1 MNDSPCVRPQG
12 WIAWAMSSEE
22 FQTAESDGGADGL
35 PSGELGGKLAGL
47 SLPRQV
53 MALALW
59 PFLQNLMGVG
69 VGFADMMIAG
79 HMEKAKSVEAAAIMD
94 MMGASMY
101 LMWLLMILQG
111 AMGTGAMA
119 LVSRSTGARDMKSA
133 NLALGQSLLMGVGT
147 GVVSG
152 ILIWLLVPHMGR
164 FFGLSDLAQEYVTD
178 YMRMGAL
185 LAPFS
190 GVLFVASSS
199 LRAYGDTMRPFWAMF
214 LVNVVNVAASLYLVY
229 GAGWGVTGLAVGTV
243 IGWAAGAVMIL
254 WFLRPSIKAGQ
265 GTGDDAPLELH
276 IGNLKYDIPMLRRI
290 WNVSWPSMFEI
301 VGMWSVHAVG
311 VYFIGTMKAGTMGA
325 HAMVVRLESV
335 SFMPGFAVG
344 MAASTLTG
352 QYLGA
357 KNPEMA
363 KRAVRFCWVVAMV
376 AMGGTGLLVS
386 VFNTGFLAL
395 FGDPTS
401 EQFRVAAPVIRV
413 VGLMQIL
420 TATMMVMKMSMR
432 GAGDTRTVT
441 IYSFISM
448 GLIRIAI
455 LWLLMRWYDL
465 DLLGI
470 WMVFMADVLLQ
481 CILFV
486 RLHLKGDWLEKEV

>member
-1 MNDSPCVRPQG
+1 MSNEEIQTVRKDQLDDV
-12 WIAWAMSSEE
+12 A
-22 FQTAESDGGADGL
+22 ADGQ
-35 PSGELGGKLAGL
+35 LGGKLAGL
-47 SLPRQV
+47 TLSRQV

-79 HMEKAKSVEAAAIMD
+79 KMETGEQAEAVMD

-133 NLALGQSLLMGVGT
+133 NLALGQSLLLGVGS

-152 ILIWLLVPHMGR
+152 ILIWLIVPYMGR
-164 FFGLSDLAQEYVTD
+164 FFGLSEEAQVYVTD
-178 YMRMGAL
+178 YMRTGAL

-199 LRAYGDTMRPFWAMF
+199 LRAYGDTMKPFWAMF
-214 LVNVVNVAASLYLVY
+214 LVNAVNVVASLYFVY
-229 GAGWGVTGLAVGTV
+229 ELGWGVKGLAVGTV
-243 IGWAAGAVMIL
+243 IGWASGAVMIL
-254 WFLRPSIKAGQ
+254 WYLRPNSKTRKAA
-265 GTGDDAPLELH
+265 GDEVPLELKM
-276 IGNLKYDIPMLRRI
+276 GNLRYDMPMLRRV
-290 WNVSWPSMFEI
+290 WNVSWPSMIEI
-301 VGMWSVHAVG
+301 IGMWSVHAVG
-311 VYFIGTMKAGTMGA
+311 IYFIGTMKDGTMGA

-344 MAASTLTG
+344 MAASTLAG

-363 KRAVRFCWVVAMV
+363 KKAVRFCWLVAV
-376 AMGGTGLLVS
+376 CSMGGAGVLVS
-386 VFNTGFLAL
+386 IFNTEFLAL
-395 FGDPTS
+395 FGDPDS
-401 EQFRVAAPVIRV
+401 AQFQMAAPVIRV
-413 VGLMQIL
+413 VGLMQAL

-441 IYSFISM
+441 VYSFISM
-448 GLIRIAI
+448 GVIRVGI
-455 LWLLMRWYDL
+455 LWALMRWMEL
-465 DLLGI
+465 SLLGV
-470 WMVFMADVLLQ
+470 WLVMMADVLVQ
-481 CILFV
+481 GILFV
-486 RLHLKGDWLEKEV
+486 RLHFKGHWLTKEV

>member
-1 MNDSPCVRPQG
+1 
-12 WIAWAMSSEE
+12 MSSEE
-22 FQTAESDGGADGL
+22 FQSADGMASEEMTVRDTG
-35 PSGELGGKLAGL
+35 SGELGGKLAGL
-47 SLPRQV
+47 SLSRQV
-53 MALALW
+53 LALALW

-79 HMEKAKSVEAAAIMD
+79 RMEKGEAGAAIMD

-133 NLALGQSLLMGVGT
+133 NLALGQSLLLGI
-147 GVVSG
+147 VSG
-152 ILIWLLVPHMGR
+152 VISGVAIWFVVPYMGQ

-178 YMRMGAL
+178 YMRMVAL

-190 GVLFVASSS
+190 GIMFVASSC
-199 LRAYGDTMRPFWAMF
+199 LRAYGDTMKPFWAMF
-214 LVNVVNVAASLYLVY
+214 LVNAVNVGASLYFVY
-229 GAGWGVTGLAVGTV
+229 ELGWGVKGLAVGTV

-254 WFLRPSIKAGQ
+254 WFLRPNSKIRRDAGE
-265 GTGDDAPLELH
+265 DMPLELSM
-276 IGNLKYDIPMLRRI
+276 GNLRYDMPMLRRI
-290 WNVSWPSMFEI
+290 WNVSWPSMIEI
-301 VGMWSVHAVG
+301 IGMWSVHAIG
-311 VYFIGTMKAGTMGA
+311 VYFIGSLKTGTMGA

-363 KRAVRFCWVVAMV
+363 KKAVRFCWLVAV
-376 AMGGTGLLVS
+376 IAMGGTGVLVS
-386 VFNTGFLAL
+386 IFNTEFLAL
-395 FGDPTS
+395 FGDPNS
-401 EQFRVAAPVIRV
+401 EQFQIAAPVIRV
-413 VGLMQIL
+413 VGLMQAL

-441 IYSFISM
+441 IYSFVSM
-448 GLIRIAI
+448 GVIRVGV
-455 LWLLMRWYDL
+455 LWALMRWMDL
-465 DLLGI
+465 RLLGV
-470 WMVFMADVLLQ
+470 WMVMMADVLMQ

-486 RLHLKGDWLEKEV
+486 RLHLKGDWLTREV